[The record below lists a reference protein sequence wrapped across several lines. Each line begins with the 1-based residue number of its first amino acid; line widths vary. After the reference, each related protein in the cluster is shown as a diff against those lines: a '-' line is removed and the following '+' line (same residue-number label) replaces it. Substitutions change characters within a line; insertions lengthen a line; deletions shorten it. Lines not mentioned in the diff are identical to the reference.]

1 MYFGLGM
8 VIFNGSTI
16 KAALCSSAGQHG
28 LFLLSVNSSMMHEDA
43 TPGHAINEPIL
54 SSSVKNTPVWMITFS
69 KKQGPVFQE
78 L

>member
-1 MYFGLGM
+1 MHFVLGM
-8 VIFNGSTI
+8 VIFDG
-16 KAALCSSAGQHG
+16 AALCSSAGQHRW
-28 LFLLSVNSSMMHEDA
+28 FLLPMNSSMMHEDA
-43 TPGHAINEPIL
+43 TPRRAINEPVL